1 MYIYAPGPKAET
13 VPEPISSGD
22 GPLLF
27 LNLSFWWFPS
37 SLSPESCFG
46 CWSLHSSSS
55 FLVFFSSLFHRCSDF
70 ISLLS
75 SLSLVGLS
83 YSRISAQHPL
93 IYNQRKHPL
102 LLGLDLFCLRLL
114 EFTVT
119 TISAGPCRL
128 VPLPLSPPPST
139 NLHRLFVLFWLLD
152 DSIKPFDSSL
162 SLSFSL
168 SVTFSS
174 FISLLSILL
183 VHLLWLW

>member
-1 MYIYAPGPKAET
+1 MEVTGAVSVSATTEVVLFSFWTHPLLAWGGGGAGLCIYALGTKAET

-27 LNLSFWWFPS
+27 LNLSFLVPLFAFSRVSFW
-37 SLSPESCFG
+37 LLE
-46 CWSLHSSSS
+46 SLHSSSY
-55 FLVFFSSLFHRCSDF
+55 FLFFFSSLFHRCSDF

-93 IYNQRKHPL
+93 IYNQRK
-102 LLGLDLFCLRLL
+102 LGLDLFCLRLL

-128 VPLPLSPPPST
+128 VHRPSQPSSVYAFCIVY
-139 NLHRLFVLFWLLD
+139 LFC
-152 DSIKPFDSSL
+152 SGCS
-162 SLSFSL
+162 
-168 SVTFSS
+168 TTQ
-174 FISLLSILL
+174 
-183 VHLLWLW
+183 

>member
-1 MYIYAPGPKAET
+1 MYIYALGMKAET
-13 VPEPISSGD
+13 VSEPISSGD

-27 LNLSFWWFPS
+27 LTLSFLVVPLFAFSRVSFW
-37 SLSPESCFG
+37 LLE
-46 CWSLHSSSS
+46 SLHSSSYYL
-55 FLVFFSSLFHRCSDF
+55 FFFSSLFHRCSDF

-128 VPLPLSPPPST
+128 VPRPSQPSSVYAFCIVY
-139 NLHRLFVLFWLLD
+139 LFCSGCL
-152 DSIKPFDSSL
+152 
-162 SLSFSL
+162 
-168 SVTFSS
+168 TTQ
-174 FISLLSILL
+174 
-183 VHLLWLW
+183 